1 MKIDQAT
8 SSTLSEMWA
17 QLEPKVGSAWYLEEA
32 AQTLVH
38 DLQTQFDESVV
49 IARAFVTVPLQALP
63 RANREFVQNLA
74 RSAGAEGDLKDS
86 TPVLSL
92 IGTYG
97 REEGWQDR
105 RRSKGHVGIPLISSS
120 FIITIPMISRL
131 LKELGVPLEWVD
143 KPETEALIKTIGSSV
158 GLFFVD
164 DASTATD
171 SQGRKIIVAQ
181 DFVEDNQVKSVFGT
195 GGAYLNGQILILV
208 VFCRDKLS
216 RAVAERFM
224 EMTNLFKGKTLSL
237 ADSAKTFLPEA

>member
-1 MKIDQAT
+1 MKIDQVT

-120 FIITIPMISRL
+120 FIGAIPMISRL

-143 KPETEALIKTIGSSV
+143 KPETEVIIKTIGSSA